1 MIACLTEKYGYRA
14 HILGAVMQEL
24 KQIKPIQNYWGKI
37 FVDFVNTVE
46 LVGFE
51 ERKGLESELNSVT
64 NLRLTVNLLPDHLKR
79 EWVLKYQTWDEK
91 DAFPYL
97 IEFFVK

>member
-1 MIACLTEKYGYRA
+1 M
-14 HILGAVMQEL
+14 
-24 KQIKPIQNYWGKI
+24 
-37 FVDFVNTVE
+37 DFVNTVE

-79 EWVLKYQTWDEK
+79 EWVLKYQT
-91 DAFPYL
+91 
-97 IEFFVK
+97 